1 MTRTPTDYSKS
12 MIYKLCCKD
21 PTIEDIYVGSTTNFI
36 KRKYNHKNACVNE
49 KNKYYTCYKYQF
61 IRDNGGFNNW
71 DMILIKEYSTDTKR
85 NLEMEER
92 RVIEELKPTLNK
104 TFPYIS
110 LEEKK
115 EYQQQYGIQYREENK
130 EKIAEKR
137 KQYYKQY
144 YEDNKEKIL
153 KEQQE
158 KVVCDKC
165 GIIISK
171 HHLKRHQKRNI
182 CINYN

>member
-21 PTIEDIYVGSTTNFI
+21 PTIEDIYVGSTTHFT
-36 KRKYNHKNACVNE
+36 KRKAEHKKCCIFENNKRYNLLV
-49 KNKYYTCYKYQF
+49 YKF

-71 DMILIKEYSTDTKR
+71 DMIKIKDYPTDSKR

-104 TFPYIS
+104 NIPYRTIDERKVY
-110 LEEKK
+110 LKEYRQKNKEILRNYHKDYQQNNREMIEEK
-115 EYQQQYGIQYREENK
+115 QK
-130 EKIAEKR
+130 EK
-137 KQYYKQY
+137 
-144 YEDNKEKIL
+144 
-153 KEQQE
+153 
-158 KVVCDKC
+158 VSCDKC
-165 GIIISK
+165 GAIVRK
-171 HHLKRHQKRNI
+171 DGLKRHQRGKK